1 MPGGNKPGGGLQ
13 VGSAYKMKNSAL
25 HMGAK
30 HGAPIQKNYGAPTK
44 KTLVGNQHNLP
55 EDLKAKIEAAPGKMK
70 AQDTEL
76 KPPTPAFN
84 RAADPL
90 AKGTETTRTSKNL
103 VTGGTNTVAKYGSPN
118 KLAGLAGMAVTGAA
132 MSKIGKKM
140 SEDKEN
146 SPTDYGKHAK

>member
-1 MPGGNKPGGGLQ
+1 MPDFDKTTGFKMRGSEFYGHGNQSP
-13 VGSAYKMKNSAL
+13 A
-25 HMGAK
+25 
-30 HGAPIQKNYGAPTK
+30 K

-55 EDLKAKIEAAPGKMK
+55 EDLKAKIEAAPGKTK
-70 AQDTEL
+70 VQDTEL

-103 VTGGTNTVAKYGSPN
+103 VTGGTNTVAKYGSPA
-118 KLAGLAGMAVTGAA
+118 KVIAGALGTAATIGA

-140 SEDKEN
+140 SEDKDD

>member
-1 MPGGNKPGGGLQ
+1 
-13 VGSAYKMKNSAL
+13 
-25 HMGAK
+25 MG
-30 HGAPIQKNYGAPTK
+30 
-44 KTLVGNQHNLP
+44 KTLKIKKMPDFDKTTGFTMRGSEFYGHGNQSPNKQKTQ
-55 EDLKAKIEAAPGKMK
+55 EG
-70 AQDTEL
+70 EL

-103 VTGGTNTVAKYGSPN
+103 VTGGTNTVAKYGSPA
-118 KLAGLAGMAVTGAA
+118 KVIAGALGTAATIGA

-140 SEDKEN
+140 SEDKDD